1 MSLDPGL
8 PEPASAS
15 DSGPGLG
22 ISAVERDVG
31 LSKDILRVWERRY
44 AFPRPGRDA
53 HGERLYPPDQVEKL
67 RLIKRLMDSG
77 LRPGKLVNSSLAEL
91 LSLIQDPG
99 LASAAAAPAAGP
111 DQRDFL
117 ALLKSHSVD
126 DLRRALTQ
134 AVVRHGLGYFVITT
148 VGPLNRLVGDAWMR
162 GDIEVFE
169 EHLYSESMQIVL
181 RGAIASL
188 ARQGQTP
195 RVLLTTFPNEAHGL
209 GLLMAEALLALE
221 GAHCISLGVQ
231 TPIRDIGLAAVA
243 QRAQVVALSFSAAY
257 PAAQVTDGLAQLRA
271 RLPDDVEIWAGGS
284 AASLARRPPPGVHV
298 LQGLEAIHLEVEA
311 WRARSGR

>member
-1 MSLDPGL
+1 MSPDPGSL
-8 PEPASAS
+8 ESAA
-15 DSGPGLG
+15 DAGAGLG
-22 ISAVERDVG
+22 ISAVERDIG

-53 HGERLYPPDQVEKL
+53 HGERLYPLDQVEKL

-99 LASAAAAPAAGP
+99 LATAAAPAADP

-117 ALLKSHSVD
+117 ALLKSHNVD

-181 RGAIASL
+181 RSAIASL

-257 PAAQVTDGLAQLRA
+257 PAGQVTDGLAQLRS
-271 RLPDDVEIWAGGS
+271 RLPDEVEIWAGGS

-298 LQGLEAIHLEVEA
+298 LQGLEAVHLEVEA
-311 WRARSGR
+311 WRARSRG